1 MIPSLCIGRLDIP
14 CIPVLQLHRLR
25 TLQVSVHRSNVAI
38 EVELEASTVRAVWTL
53 EKSLTSVG
61 QHMVPEFLLAINATH
76 ALATDGTHDW
86 RHRLQQRGERP
97 SLLHTH
103 HTSLGSLKKK
113 RKNRKERKEE
123 KDVIRQASWLTEEQ
137 HTTNK
142 KPKIKAKF
150 FSRKKK
156 G

>member
-25 TLQVSVHRSNVAI
+25 TLQVSVHGSNVAI
-38 EVELEASTVRAVWTL
+38 EVELEASTVWAVWTL
-53 EKSLTSVG
+53 EKSLASVG

-76 ALATDGTHDW
+76 ALATDGTHHW

-103 HTSLGSLKKK
+103 HTEKGTSLGSLKKK
-113 RKNRKERKEE
+113 RKNKKGEKRRKRCNMIGIM
-123 KDVIRQASWLTEEQ
+123 VIEDQ
-137 HTTNK
+137 HT
-142 KPKIKAKF
+142 I
-150 FSRKKK
+150 
-156 G
+156 